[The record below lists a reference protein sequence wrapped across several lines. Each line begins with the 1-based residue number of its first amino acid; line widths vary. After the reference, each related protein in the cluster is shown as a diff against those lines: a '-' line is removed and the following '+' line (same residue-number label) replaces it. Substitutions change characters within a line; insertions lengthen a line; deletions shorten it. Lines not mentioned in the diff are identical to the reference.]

1 MFFVVTMYK
10 GADGAFERK
19 EYSLKAQ
26 SRVTKGRPD
35 TGVAAAIAKL
45 STFAKTTFDL
55 APHASLEH
63 RAEGTP
69 LVLFLDSPRSK
80 FKGVSAAVSINV
92 TWLKNHTP
100 DADAMTDLSGVS
112 GLSALG
118 ADSSASDVSGLDSLA
133 ADSDQDLAGFED
145 ARPAASADDES
156 PRAARRNPRPNLP
169 TDRRSCPPS
178 RTWTAP
184 AKRWAL
190 PGLENERRGIP

>member
-26 SRVTKGRPD
+26 SRVTKGRPG

-145 ARPAASADDES
+145 ARPAASAHLKCFPAVGRVSLTASS
-156 PRAARRNPRPNLP
+156 PCNVGRRALRGGLSGRCDSRRCGGCDPQL
-169 TDRRSCPPS
+169 
-178 RTWTAP
+178 
-184 AKRWAL
+184 
-190 PGLENERRGIP
+190 